1 MLHALLFSFINN
13 FFTQTD
19 VTHETSASL
28 KINLKISQVLFPSS
42 RQQHSESQSSD
53 KKNNTSAN
61 AVKNDLWNKGINVL
75 QQLMQQPEFL
85 DQLYENENNPVKEKR
100 NLFEQQKLV
109 NRTTIESFKNLAT
122 GEIGV
127 TFRYPSGKTICAR
140 IRQPNPLDNFDIGSW
155 VVLLNG
161 CN

>member
-1 MLHALLFSFINN
+1 MLHALLFSIINN
-13 FFTQTD
+13 LFTQTD
-19 VTHETSASL
+19 DNYETTASL
-28 KINLKISQVLFPSS
+28 KINLKIAQVLSS
-42 RQQHSESQSSD
+42 SNRLQHSDSQSSD
-53 KKNNTSAN
+53 QNNTSAN
-61 AVKNDLWNKGINVL
+61 GLNNDLWNKGINVL

-85 DQLYENENNPVKEKR
+85 YQLYENENNPIKEKR
-100 NLFEQQKLV
+100 NLFEQQKLA
-109 NRTTIESFKNLAT
+109 NRTTIESFNNLST